1 MFKKVFI
8 TLFLSSTVAFAQ
20 QTKKPEPVFH
30 QISNKQ
36 LVQSVYP
43 EAAKVVK
50 VNAYW
55 YKVVS
60 SNQEILGYALS
71 SANYCKDVKG
81 YNDVTPV
88 MIITDKNYI
97 IEKVALLS
105 NYETQSYVNKLEK
118 NGFFR
123 SLVGKSIKNV
133 CTDQLDGYTGATYTA
148 NAITENVEFLLKNG
162 SRKLPR

>member
-8 TLFLSSTVAFAQ
+8 ALLLSSTVAFAQ
-20 QTKKPEPVFH
+20 QTQKPAPVFH

-55 YKVVS
+55 YKVVN
-60 SNQEILGYALS
+60 SNQKILGYALS

-105 NYETQSYVNKLEK
+105 NYETQSYVNKLER

-123 SLVGKSIKNV
+123 SL
-133 CTDQLDGYTGATYTA
+133 
-148 NAITENVEFLLKNG
+148 
-162 SRKLPR
+162 

>member
-8 TLFLSSTVAFAQ
+8 ALFLSSIVAFGQ
-20 QTKKPEPVFH
+20 QTKKPVPVFH

-55 YKVVS
+55 YKVVN
-60 SNQEILGYALS
+60 SNQKILGYALS
-71 SANYCKDVKG
+71 STNYCKDVKG

-105 NYETQSYVNKLEK
+105 NYETQSYVNKLER

-123 SLVGKSIKNV
+123 SLVGKSIKDVSAN
-133 CTDQLDGYTGATYTA
+133 QLDGYTGATYTA
-148 NAITENVEFLLKNG
+148 NAITKNVEFLLKNG
-162 SRKLPR
+162 SKKLPR

>member
-97 IEKVALLS
+97 
-105 NYETQSYVNKLEK
+105 NETQSYVNKLEK

-123 SLVGKSIKNV
+123 SLVGKSIKDVRTN
-133 CTDQLDGYTGATYTA
+133 QLDGYTGATYTA
-148 NAITENVEFLLKNG
+148 NAITNNVEFLLKNG
-162 SRKLPR
+162 SKKLPR

>member
-1 MFKKVFI
+1 M
-8 TLFLSSTVAFAQ
+8 
-20 QTKKPEPVFH
+20 
-30 QISNKQ
+30 
-36 LVQSVYP
+36 VQSVYP

-71 SANYCKDVKG
+71 SANYCRDVKG

-123 SLVGKSIKNV
+123 SLVGKSIKDVRTN
-133 CTDQLDGYTGATYTA
+133 QLDGYTGATYTA
-148 NAITENVEFLLKNG
+148 NAITNNVEFLLKNG
-162 SRKLPR
+162 SKKLPR